1 MRTSVAQASS
11 LSSDVDIL
19 EACTTLQVRCP
30 FRPRFATLPMKYFF
44 VLLALLATNAIAA
57 DLNDLDSKIDWK
69 EVGHGVWTASLG
81 NLTDETRYTDFAVG
95 PPKTERLNALSK
107 QAFPFLDRKVRFLVT
122 PDNRLVVHIPTETD
136 ERIYGFGLQ
145 FDSLQH
151 NNKVLDLKVDHFNRG
166 GGATHAPV
174 PFFVSSRGY
183 GVFFNTAK
191 YLKVYSTNGS
201 RKDSP
206 NNPLPV
212 DRNPPPDEPQS
223 GPWLA
228 QPRSDSVEASIHGDG
243 MELVVFRGQSLL
255 DVVARYN
262 LYCGGGAMPPL
273 WGLGF
278 WHRVPSKFSA
288 DQTLEEI
295 AKFDQYNI
303 PLDVIGLE
311 PGWQTKSYPCTYE
324 WQKKRF
330 PDPKSFT
337 QGLLDRGIRLN
348 LWENPY
354 VSPEAR
360 IYKPLLPLSGS
371 HLVWLGI
378 VPDYMMPAARKI
390 LVDQHRTDHID
401 IGISG
406 YKVDEVD
413 GYDFW
418 LWPDHATFPSG
429 TSAEV
434 MRQTYGLQM
443 QQMMYRELF
452 RKQNQRTYG
461 LVRASNGAA
470 SGYPFVIYS
479 DSYGHKQYINGISSA
494 SLSGILWCPEIRS
507 ARSEREW
514 LNRMHTVCFSPMAM
528 LNAWASGQKPWSF
541 DDVTDSVREVIE
553 LRMRLLPY
561 LYSAFA
567 EYHQQ
572 GIPPVRSMLLEG
584 DQPSDDSSMFMFGDS
599 ILVAPFYEKFRT
611 ERTIQLPKGNW
622 YDFYTGD
629 FVGNGEQISRT
640 AEQMNNRVPLFVKE
654 GAVIPMLAES
664 VQNTDAA
671 FGQPLE
677 VRHYGKQAGSFNL
690 YEDDGKTFGHERGA
704 FRIRHI
710 QINDTGKG
718 KAETVGD
725 QDAKMFGEIETYR
738 AMTK

>member
-1 MRTSVAQASS
+1 VQVETKKSSVLTVKRLLVLFA
-11 LSSDVDIL
+11 LI
-19 EACTTLQVRCP
+19 TTPLV
-30 FRPRFATLPMKYFF
+30 
-44 VLLALLATNAIAA
+44 AA

-69 EVGHGVWTASLG
+69 EFANGVWTAQFGDLS
-81 NLTDETRYTDFAVG
+81 DEMRYTDFAVG
-95 PPKTERLNALSK
+95 PPKTLQLNSLSK
-107 QAFPFLDRKVRFLVT
+107 QAFPFLERKIRFLVT
-122 PDNRLVVHIPTETD
+122 PDHRVVVHIPTD
-136 ERIYGFGLQ
+136 KNERIYGFGLQ

-191 YLKVYSTNGS
+191 YLKVYCNNGN
-201 RKDSP
+201 RKDSA

-228 QPRSDSVEASIHGDG
+228 QPPADAIEASIHGDG

-278 WHRVPSKFSA
+278 WHRVPSRFSA
-288 DQTLEEI
+288 EQTLEEI
-295 AKFDQYNI
+295 AKFDQHNI

-378 VPDYMMPAARKI
+378 VPDYTLPEARKI
-390 LVDQHRTDHID
+390 LVDQHRADHID

-406 YKVDEVD
+406 YKIDEVD

-443 QQMMYRELF
+443 QQMMHQELF
-452 RKQNQRTYG
+452 RNKNQRTFG
-461 LVRASNGAA
+461 LVRASNGGA

-479 DSYGHKQYINGISSA
+479 DSYGHKQYINGVSSA
-494 SLSGILWCPEIRS
+494 SLAGILWCPEIRS
-507 ARSEREW
+507 ARSDREW
-514 LNRMHTVCFSPMAM
+514 LNRMHTVCFAPMAM

-561 LYSAFA
+561 FYSAFA
-567 EYHQQ
+567 RYHQQ

-584 DQPSDDSSMFMFGDS
+584 DQPLDDSSMFMFGES
-599 ILVAPFYEKFRT
+599 ILVAPFYEKFRA
-611 ERTIQLPKGNW
+611 ERTIQIPKGNW
-622 YDFYTGD
+622 YDFYSGQ
-629 FVGNGEQISRT
+629 FVGNGQQITRT
-640 AEQMNNRVPLFVKE
+640 AEQMQDRLPLFVKE
-654 GAVIPMLAES
+654 GAVIPMLAKS
-664 VQNTDAA
+664 VRNTDAA
-671 FGQPLE
+671 YGRPLE
-677 VRHYGKQAGSFNL
+677 VRHYGKQAGSFDL
-690 YEDDGKTFGHERGA
+690 YEDDGKTFDYERGK
-704 FRIRHI
+704 FRVRRIRI
-710 QINDTGKG
+710 DASGQGSEEITGD
-718 KAETVGD
+718 E
-725 QDAKMFGEIETYR
+725 DASMFGSVEAYR
-738 AMTK
+738 SMTK

>member
-1 MRTSVAQASS
+1 MKLLIAIFALIAMPLVAS
-11 LSSDVDIL
+11 
-19 EACTTLQVRCP
+19 
-30 FRPRFATLPMKYFF
+30 
-44 VLLALLATNAIAA
+44 
-57 DLNDLDSKIDWK
+57 DLNELNPNIDWK
-69 EVGHGVWTASLG
+69 ELANGVWTASLG
-81 NLTDETRYTDFAVG
+81 DLTGEIRYTDFAAG
-95 PPKTERLNALSK
+95 PPKTARLNSLTK
-107 QAFPFLDRKVRFLVT
+107 QAFPFIDRKIRYLVT
-122 PDNRLVVHIPTETD
+122 PDHRTVVHVPTEFG

-174 PFFVSSRGY
+174 PFFISSRGY

-191 YLKVYSTNGS
+191 YLKVYSNNGN

-206 NNPLPV
+206 NNPPPV
-212 DRNPPPDEPQS
+212 DRNPPPDEPQP

-228 QPRSDSVEASIHGDG
+228 QPPADAIEASIHGDG
-243 MELVVFRGQSLL
+243 MDLVVFRGQSLL

-262 LYCGGGAMPPL
+262 LFCGGGAMPPL

-278 WHRVPSKFSA
+278 WHRVPSRFSA
-288 DQTLEEI
+288 QQTLEEV
-295 AKFDQYNI
+295 AQFEKHRI

-324 WQKKRF
+324 WQQKRF

-354 VSPEAR
+354 VSPAAG

-378 VPDYMMPAARKI
+378 VPDYTMPAARKI
-390 LVDQHRTDHID
+390 LVNQHRSEHVD

-406 YKVDEVD
+406 YKIDEVD

-452 RKQNQRTYG
+452 KAQNRRTYG

-479 DSYGHKQYINGISSA
+479 DSYGHKQYINGVSAA
-494 SLSGILWCPEIRS
+494 SLAGILWCPEIRS
-507 ARSEREW
+507 ARNEREW

-528 LNAWASGQKPWSF
+528 LNAWASGQQPWSF
-541 DDVTDSVREVIE
+541 PNVTDSVREVIE

-561 LYSAFA
+561 FYSAFA
-567 EYHQQ
+567 DYHQQ

-584 DQPSDDSSMFMFGDS
+584 NQPIDDTSMFMFGPS
-599 ILVAPFYEKFRT
+599 ILVAPFYEKFAT
-611 ERTIQLPKGNW
+611 ERTIGLPKGNW
-622 YDFYTGD
+622 YDFYTGE
-629 FVGNGEQISRT
+629 FVGNGEQIERT
-640 AEQMNNRVPLFVKE
+640 SEQLDNRLPLFVKE
-654 GAVIPMLAES
+654 GAVIPMLAEPVS
-664 VQNTDAA
+664 NTDAA
-671 FGQPLE
+671 YGKPLV
-677 VRHYGKQAGSFNL
+677 VRHYGKSPGSFDL
-690 YEDDGKTFGHERGA
+690 YDDDGRTFSYERGN
-704 FRIRHI
+704 FRVRRIKV
-710 QINDTGKG
+710 NATGQG
-718 KAETVGD
+718 SEELVGEGVP
-725 QDAKMFGEIETYR
+725 AMFGEIQSYR
-738 AMTK
+738 SMTR